1 VGVPDGS
8 KDEDVF
14 SRDLVCSVARLDGSD
29 CSTEL
34 EPAQKGMRMSVC
46 LGFRRKRRNSHGRH
60 QALLETG
67 RRAYCAVDLW
77 ELREELALTD
87 CKLRGRS
94 QDADCADGLRQVHSR
109 ITEITPE
116 EGNKEGESFNTSSL
130 PNERAT
136 RLGRNRT
143 KIHHFNEE
151 SDEVS
156 RCFCYAG

>member
-1 VGVPDGS
+1 MADPRKNLQGQEDMSGWRVIATDKGKVGVPDGS

-14 SRDLVCSVARLDGSD
+14 PRDLVGSVARLDGSD
-29 CSTEL
+29 RSTEL

-46 LGFRRKRRNSHGRH
+46 LGFRRKRWNSHGRH

-87 CKLRGRS
+87 CNSRGRS

-109 ITEITPE
+109 MTEITPE
-116 EGNKEGESFNTSSL
+116 EGKKEGQ
-130 PNERAT
+130 
-136 RLGRNRT
+136 
-143 KIHHFNEE
+143 
-151 SDEVS
+151 
-156 RCFCYAG
+156 